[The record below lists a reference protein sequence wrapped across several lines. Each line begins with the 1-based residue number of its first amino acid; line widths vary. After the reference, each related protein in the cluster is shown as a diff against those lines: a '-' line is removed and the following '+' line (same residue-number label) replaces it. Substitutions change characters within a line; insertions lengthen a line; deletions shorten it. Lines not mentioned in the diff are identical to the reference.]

1 MPYFF
6 FSSRRR
12 HTRYIGDWSSDVCSS
27 DLFSFLAGFLSEQ
40 KSYAMKQQPFS
51 IYCEKF
57 RLVAPHFSPP
67 SLELVPILTPCP
79 NLGQRSNAA
88 KFAPSK
94 LKVELLRRQVERLG
108 HPNSF
113 QDLSSRP

>member
-27 DLFSFLAGFLSEQ
+27 DLFSFLAGFLSRQ

-57 RLVAPHFSPP
+57 RLSPP
-67 SLELVPILTPCP
+67 SNSMTWNP
-79 NLGQRSNAA
+79 LGGNGAD
-88 KFAPSK
+88 
-94 LKVELLRRQVERLG
+94 
-108 HPNSF
+108 
-113 QDLSSRP
+113 QDVGFRVSCDQFRVDANRGDHFLPAGFPLSIVAQ

>member
-57 RLVAPHFSPP
+57 RLAAARPRCARASLVLVRGAPPLFLSLPYLFPKYVAINQLFPHASFTPAARSP
-67 SLELVPILTPCP
+67 
-79 NLGQRSNAA
+79 
-88 KFAPSK
+88 
-94 LKVELLRRQVERLG
+94 
-108 HPNSF
+108 
-113 QDLSSRP
+113 